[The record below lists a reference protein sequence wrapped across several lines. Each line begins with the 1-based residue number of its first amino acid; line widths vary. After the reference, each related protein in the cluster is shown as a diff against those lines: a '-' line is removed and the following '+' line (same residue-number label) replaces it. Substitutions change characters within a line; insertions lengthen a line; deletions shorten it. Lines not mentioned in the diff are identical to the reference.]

1 MRGLNRV
8 WRLRGLN
15 PALVTGLLLL
25 GGMFFLA
32 AVGPK
37 FAPYERDFS
46 DNFIYVDTEEG
57 REMYVSPVKPM
68 ELFPLGSD
76 PYGRDILSILMYGAR
91 YSVLTTLVVAMFR
104 VTGAAGLVVLAAA
117 LRFRGG
123 FPGVP
128 SVGFLVRRTGA
139 SHGVAAGRRRGLRGR
154 AENLKGTGVTVGGGG
169 GFHGA
174 GLNAIPQFIIL
185 YFILYSINFNS
196 PLTVP
201 VLTVV
206 QWALLVVFGVPGLV
220 PSVSAYVEQL
230 EGMEFVTAAR
240 ANGAGAGRIFFRHIF
255 PHLKEKLLLLFSQ
268 ETVAVLTLVGQLGIF
283 NIFIGGTL
291 FTPYPALYHSIT
303 YEWAGLVGQYRYK
316 LQPGTWW
323 VLVFP
328 LCGFVLLLLG
338 FYLTSRGLER
348 KVREKHHR
356 VSYL

>member
-1 MRGLNRV
+1 MK
-8 WRLRGLN
+8 RLTMLKEVN

-25 GGMFFLA
+25 GGMLFLTA
-32 AVGPK
+32 AGPML
-37 FAPYERDFS
+37 APYERDFS
-46 DNFIYVDTEEG
+46 DNFIYVETEEG
-57 REMYVSPVKPM
+57 EEMYVSPVKPM
-68 ELFPLGSD
+68 ELFPLGTD

-91 YSVLTTLVVAMFR
+91 YSFLTSLVVALLR
-104 VTGAAGLVVLAAA
+104 VMIAAGAVLVSVVV
-117 LRFRGG
+117 RFRGVSLRG
-123 FPGVP
+123 GKGALSGV
-128 SVGFLVRRTGA
+128 SVGGKKE
-139 SHGVAAGRRRGLRGR
+139 GRQGEMKR
-154 AENLKGTGVTVGGGG
+154 G
-169 GFHGA
+169 GFRGA
-174 GLNAIPQFIIL
+174 GLNGIPQFIIL

-196 PLTVP
+196 PLTVM
-201 VLTVV
+201 VLTGV
-206 QWALLVVFGVPGLV
+206 QWALLVMFGVPGLV
-220 PSVSAYVEQL
+220 PSISAYVEQL

-303 YEWAGLVGQYRYK
+303 YEWAGLVGQYRFK

-323 VLVFP
+323 ILVFP
-328 LCGFVLLLLG
+328 LGGFILLLLG

-348 KVREKHHR
+348 RVREKHHR